1 MVAPSQAATR
11 ASPIGCDVR
20 LPAAPASV
28 RDARDLAEE
37 AAAAFGLGDEDTFQF
52 KLGTSEAVANAIE
65 HGAPCSDGRIRMRVR
80 ERPAG
85 TLRVCVFDCGK
96 FDPPAEDSDP
106 LSDRGR
112 GLGFIALL
120 MDDVEVR
127 GGPRS
132 TVVCMTKRRSRGF

>member
-1 MVAPSQAATR
+1 MVSPPQAAGP
-11 ASPIGCDVR
+11 ASVIDRDVR

-28 RDARDLAEE
+28 RDARGLAEE

-65 HGAPCSDGRIRMRVR
+65 HGAPCSDGRIGVRVR

-85 TLRVCVFDCGK
+85 DLRVCVIDCGK
-96 FDPPAEDSDP
+96 FDPPAEDSDI

-127 GGPRS
+127 AGARS
-132 TVVCMTKRRSRGF
+132 TVVCMTKRRSRGC